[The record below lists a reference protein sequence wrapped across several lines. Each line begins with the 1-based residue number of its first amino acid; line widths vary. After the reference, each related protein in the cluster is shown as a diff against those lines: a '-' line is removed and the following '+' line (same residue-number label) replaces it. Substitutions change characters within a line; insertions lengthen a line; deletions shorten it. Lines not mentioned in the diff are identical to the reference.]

1 MGDRRVLTAGSQPP
15 VRLAPVD
22 GGDEGFVG
30 NNFVQKSGEGV
41 LQVAE
46 GELLKNPEKGRVA
59 GHAVRSFSESK
70 PKKLLELRQMKFGP
84 TFDFGERGTMG
95 EEPKK
100 EEGENGT
107 QGLGLALLGSRIGYI
122 FEAMGENFEGI
133 GRGHWQP
140 PCVKTSRKLFASRS
154 STQEIAARMKISVKL
169 EDGVPGD

>member
-1 MGDRRVLTAGSQPP
+1 MGDRRVLTAGSQPH

-22 GGDEGFVG
+22 GGDEGFAG
-30 NNFVQKSGEGV
+30 NNFVQKSGEGRLEV
-41 LQVAE
+41 VE
-46 GELLKNPEKGRVA
+46 GKLLKNPGKGRVA
-59 GHAVRSFSESK
+59 GNAIRSFSGSK
-70 PKKLLELRQMKFGP
+70 PKKLLELHHMNLGP

-133 GRGHWQP
+133 GSRHWKP
-140 PCVKTSRKLFASRS
+140 PCVKTRRKLFASRS
-154 STQEIAARMKISVKL
+154 STQEMAARMKNFR
-169 EDGVPGD
+169 ET